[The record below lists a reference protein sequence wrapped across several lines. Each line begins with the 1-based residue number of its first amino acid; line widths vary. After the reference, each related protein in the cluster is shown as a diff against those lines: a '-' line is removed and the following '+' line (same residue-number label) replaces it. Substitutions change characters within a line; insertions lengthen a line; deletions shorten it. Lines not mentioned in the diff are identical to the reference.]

1 MQGKPWGEERYR
13 EREGEIERKK
23 GRKKKGGSRMHVRG
37 WVATASDGFELGK
50 VQRLKRDTP
59 HPLHPFESTPPWFT
73 LPPSS
78 PASFLASPRLLSP
91 VGQLHSCTN
100 PRAPTIPPQT
110 NRASRAHVYTYTCT
124 ICECTCAHRH
134 IHKRVPLPI
143 CTLLCHLPSTSA
155 QHAARFP
162 LCVRVTTIPTTW
174 TTARSS
180 FLVALHRANDT
191 TGKGITLLVPF
202 GIAFQKER
210 CLMRYPNISPRR
222 HSLSLSLCFFLF
234 LFPRSFFFAR
244 LFFSTRALFVLPA
257 TFAFDLYTLS
267 GLIARLPRNTRL
279 PSNYPRGSKAYQL
292 QDRTTVSLTT
302 LCLVYWNTRCDSTK
316 LPRIGKQ
323 TSLSRIKAEASLLVG
338 AKNLISF
345 HWRRSSQRIGISE
358 NSPYGFS

>member
-222 HSLSLSLCFFLF
+222 HSLSLSLFVSFSFSSPAAFFLLASSSLLARF
-234 LFPRSFFFAR
+234 LSCLQLLPSTCTRFQDSSHDYQEIRDYR
-244 LFFSTRALFVLPA
+244 LIILGAVKRTNYRIELRF
-257 TFAFDLYTLS
+257 
-267 GLIARLPRNTRL
+267 RLPLCVSYIETRD
-279 PSNYPRGSKAYQL
+279 A
-292 QDRTTVSLTT
+292 
-302 LCLVYWNTRCDSTK
+302 
-316 LPRIGKQ
+316 I
-323 TSLSRIKAEASLLVG
+323 
-338 AKNLISF
+338 
-345 HWRRSSQRIGISE
+345 RRSCRESE
-358 NSPYGFS
+358 NKRRFQE